1 MGSISG
7 SFITIFCVRGELR
20 FHLTFKYSTL
30 VLPRCV
36 LLATFWLGRGGGGVC
51 PSRSSFGL
59 DCENA
64 AWSGPFITW
73 QLRGLR
79 MCCVFVVGG

>member
-36 LLATFWLGRGGGGVC
+36 LLATFWWGGGV
-51 PSRSSFGL
+51 FALVGVL
-59 DCENA
+59 LVWTA
-64 AWSGPFITW
+64 
-73 QLRGLR
+73 R
-79 MCCVFVVGG
+79 MLHGRARL